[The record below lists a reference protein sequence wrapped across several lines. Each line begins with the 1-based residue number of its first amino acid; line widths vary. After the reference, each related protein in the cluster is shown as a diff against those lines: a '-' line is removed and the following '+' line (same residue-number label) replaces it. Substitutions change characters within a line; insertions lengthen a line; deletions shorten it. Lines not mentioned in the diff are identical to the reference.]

1 MKDNRNK
8 TEVRVRIAPSPTGFL
23 HVGTARAALY
33 NWLFAR
39 KNKGKFILRI
49 EDTDLTRSSEEM
61 IASILDGL
69 SWLGLDWD
77 EGPFFQSKRFEIY
90 RKYADRLLEEGKAYY
105 CYCTPEEL
113 VERRERAKLEK
124 KDLKYDRH
132 CLGLCEEAKKRFEVE
147 RRQKALRFRVPE
159 GETSFQDIVYG
170 LIKKSNVEI
179 EDFVIMKSDG
189 TPTYNLA
196 VVVDDFEMN
205 ITHIIRG
212 DDHIPNTPKQMLLY
226 RALNLSSPQFA
237 HLPLIL
243 GKDKSKLSKRH
254 NAVSVTQYREEGF
267 LSEALF
273 NFLSLLGWSPGE
285 DREIMTKKEILER
298 FTLERISKAAAVFDV
313 EKLEWMNGV
322 YINNLSDKEVLEKI
336 IPLLLKE
343 GWVDENFIDKQ
354 REYLLAVVSLLKSR
368 MKRLN
373 DFLQFGSYFFKD
385 VDEYEPKGVKKH
397 FREDTPDHLEALI
410 KMLEKTDDFSK
421 EHLENI
427 LRKLSE
433 NLGIKPAK
441 LIHPVRLA
449 VTGMTVGPGLFDILS
464 VLEKNI
470 LIKRLTR
477 AKKYIKMLG
486 NMKNGAIV

>member
-1 MKDNRNK
+1 M
-8 TEVRVRIAPSPTGFL
+8 RIAPSPTGFL

-49 EDTDLTRSSEEM
+49 EDTDLKRSSEEM

-69 SWLGLDWD
+69 AWLGLDWD

-90 RKYADRLLEEGKAYY
+90 KKYADRLFEEGKAYY

-113 VERRERAKLEK
+113 VERREGAKLEK
-124 KDLKYDRH
+124 KDLKYDRQ
-132 CLGLCEEAKKRFEVE
+132 CLGLSEEAKKRFERE
-147 RRQKALRFRVPE
+147 KRPRALRFLVPE

-170 LIKKSNVEI
+170 LIKKSNEEI

-226 RALNLSSPQFA
+226 RALNLSPPQFA

-243 GKDKSKLSKRH
+243 GEDKSKLSKRH

-285 DREIMTKKEILER
+285 DREIMTKKEILES

-343 GWVDENFIDKQ
+343 GWIDEDFVEKRI
-354 REYLLAVVSLLKSR
+354 EYLLNVVSLLKSR
-368 MKRLN
+368 MKSLN
-373 DFLQFGSYFFKD
+373 DFLRFGSYFFKD

-397 FREDTPDHLEALI
+397 FKEDTPDHLEALI
-410 KMLEKTDDFSK
+410 IILEKTDDFSK

-427 LRKLSE
+427 LRELSE

-449 VTGMTVGPGLFDILS
+449 VTGMTVGPGLFDILG

-477 AKKYIKMLG
+477 AKKYIKML
-486 NMKNGAIV
+486 